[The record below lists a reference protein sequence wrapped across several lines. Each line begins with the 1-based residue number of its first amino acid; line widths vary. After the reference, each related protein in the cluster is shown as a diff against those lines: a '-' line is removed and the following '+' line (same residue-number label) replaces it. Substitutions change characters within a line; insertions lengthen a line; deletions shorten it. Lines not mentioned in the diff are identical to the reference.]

1 MNKHSILFLLSII
14 SICFVSLFFGEELIL
29 DDFKK
34 NNSADISWI
43 ITATCLVFLM
53 TPGLSFFYGG
63 MVSQKNII
71 STMLQSFMAL
81 GFISLIWVFIGF
93 SLAFGDS
100 IYGLV
105 GDPFQHMLFKNMT
118 LSHSKLS
125 LEIPLLL
132 FALFQMKFAI
142 IAPAITTGSFTERIN
157 FNAFLFFMSLFCLF
171 IYCPLAHWTWH
182 PDGFLN
188 KWGVL
193 DFAGG
198 AVVHISAGF
207 ASLAGAIY
215 LGKRKYRYLN
225 FSEQDRTSPIY
236 TETPQDPKYNT
247 SYVLLGTGMLWFGW
261 FGFNSGSAL
270 GANKDAIIAFITT
283 NTASAICMITWML
296 MEGIKGNKIKV
307 IDVCMGAVVGLVVIT
322 PAAGFVNITQSMFMG
337 AIGGIICN
345 LFLDF
350 FKRFE
355 IDDSLDVFAC
365 HGMGGIVGLILTSV
379 FAKDVGLFYG
389 ETTTFINHIYAL
401 IIISIFT
408 FFGSLLI
415 YKITALIIPIRVSD
429 EIEEKGL
436 DYSIHGETL
445 K

>member
-1 MNKHSILFLLSII
+1 MNKKSVLFLLTIVT
-14 SICFVSLFFGEELIL
+14 ICIVALFYGEELIL

-34 NNSADISWI
+34 ENSADIAWI

-81 GFISLIWVFIGF
+81 GLISLIWVFVGF
-93 SLAFGDS
+93 SLSFGDS
-100 IYGLV
+100 INGFI
-105 GDPFQHMLFKNMT
+105 GNPFQHVLFKNVS

-157 FNAFLFFMSLFCLF
+157 INAFLLFMSLFCLF

-215 LGKRKYRYLN
+215 LGKRKFDHLK
-225 FSEQDRTSPIY
+225 S
-236 TETPQDPKYNT
+236 YNT

-270 GANKDAIIAFITT
+270 GANQDAILAFATT
-283 NTASAICMITWML
+283 NTASAICMITWL
-296 MEGIKGNKIKV
+296 VMEGIKGHKIKV
-307 IDVCMGAVVGLVVIT
+307 IDACIGAVVGLVIIT
-322 PAAGFVNITQSMFMG
+322 PAAGFVNISQSMFMG
-337 AIGGIICN
+337 AIGGILCN

-350 FKRFE
+350 FKRFD

-365 HGMGGIVGLILTSV
+365 HGMGGIIGLLLTGV

-389 ETTTFINHIYAL
+389 ETTTFMNHIYAL
-401 IIISIFT
+401 IIISLFT

-415 YKITALIIPIRVSD
+415 YKITAYIIPIRVSN

-436 DYSIHGETL
+436 DYAIHGETF

>member
-1 MNKHSILFLLSII
+1 MNKLSVFFLVTII
-14 SICFVSLFFGEELIL
+14 TTCVVGVFLGKEIIL
-29 DDFKK
+29 DDFQKE
-34 NNSADISWI
+34 NAADIAWI

-63 MVSQKNII
+63 MVSQKNIL

-81 GFISLIWVFIGF
+81 GLISLIWVFVGF
-93 SLAFGDS
+93 SLSFGDS
-100 IYGLV
+100 FLGVIGN
-105 GDPFQHMLFKNMT
+105 PFQHFLFHNIT

-157 FNAFLFFMSLFCLF
+157 FNAFLLFMSLFCVF

-215 LGKRKYRYLN
+215 LGKRKFKHLK
-225 FSEQDRTSPIY
+225 S
-236 TETPQDPKYNT
+236 YNT

-270 GANKDAIIAFITT
+270 GANEDAILAFATT
-283 NTASAICMITWML
+283 NTASAICMITWL
-296 MEGIKGNKIKV
+296 VMEGIKGHKIKV
-307 IDVCMGAVVGLVVIT
+307 IDACIGAVVGLVIIT
-322 PAAGFVNITQSMFMG
+322 PAAGFVNISQSMFMG
-337 AIGGIICN
+337 AIGAVLCN

-350 FKRFE
+350 FKRFD

-365 HGMGGIVGLILTSV
+365 HGMGGIVGLLLTGV

-389 ETTTFINHIYAL
+389 EITTFTNHIYAL
-401 IIISIFT
+401 VIISVFT

-415 YKITALIIPIRVSD
+415 YKITALIIPIRVSN

-436 DYSIHGETL
+436 DHSIHGETL

>member
-1 MNKHSILFLLSII
+1 MNKLSVFFLLTII
-14 SICFVSLFFGEELIL
+14 TTCVVAVFFGEELIL
-29 DDFKK
+29 DDFQKE
-34 NNSADISWI
+34 NAADIAWI

-63 MVSQKNII
+63 MVNQKNIL

-81 GFISLIWVFIGF
+81 GLISLIWVFVGF
-93 SLAFGDS
+93 SLSFGDS
-100 IYGLV
+100 FLGLI
-105 GDPFQHMLFKNMT
+105 GNPFQHFLFNNIT
-118 LSHSKLS
+118 LSHSRLS
-125 LEIPLLL
+125 LKIPLLL

-157 FNAFLFFMSLFCLF
+157 FNAFLLFMSLFCVF

-215 LGKRKYRYLN
+215 LGKRKFKHLK
-225 FSEQDRTSPIY
+225 S
-236 TETPQDPKYNT
+236 YNT

-270 GANKDAIIAFITT
+270 GANEDAILAFATT
-283 NTASAICMITWML
+283 NTASAICMITWL
-296 MEGIKGNKIKV
+296 VMEGIKGHKIKV
-307 IDVCMGAVVGLVVIT
+307 IDACIGAVVGLVIIT
-322 PAAGFVNITQSMFMG
+322 PAAGFVNISQSMFMG
-337 AIGGIICN
+337 AIGAVLCN

-350 FKRFE
+350 FKRFD

-365 HGMGGIVGLILTSV
+365 HGMGGIVGLLLTGV

-389 ETTTFINHIYAL
+389 EITTFTNHIYAL
-401 IIISIFT
+401 VIISVFT

-415 YKITALIIPIRVSD
+415 YKITALIIPIRVSN

-436 DYSIHGETL
+436 DHSIHGETL

>member
-1 MNKHSILFLLSII
+1 MNRMSVFFLFTII
-14 SICFVSLFFGEELIL
+14 TTCVIALFFGEELIL
-29 DDFKK
+29 NDFRKE
-34 NNSADISWI
+34 NAADITWI

-63 MVSQKNII
+63 MVSQKNIL

-81 GFISLIWVFIGF
+81 GLISLIWVFIGF
-93 SLAFGDS
+93 SLSFGDS
-100 IYGLV
+100 IFGLI
-105 GDPFQHMLFKNMT
+105 GNPFQHFLFNNMT

-125 LEIPLLL
+125 LKIPLLL

-157 FNAFLFFMSLFCLF
+157 FNAFLLFMSLFCLF

-215 LGKRKYRYLN
+215 LGKRKYKNLK
-225 FSEQDRTSPIY
+225 S
-236 TETPQDPKYNT
+236 YNT

-270 GANKDAIIAFITT
+270 GANQDAILAFVTT
-283 NTASAICMITWML
+283 NTASAVCMITWL
-296 MEGIKGNKIKV
+296 VMEGIKGHKIKV
-307 IDVCMGAVVGLVVIT
+307 IDACIGAVVGLVIIT
-322 PAAGFVNITQSMFMG
+322 PAAGFVNISQSMFMG
-337 AIGGIICN
+337 TIGAVICN

-350 FKRFE
+350 FKRFD

-365 HGMGGIVGLILTSV
+365 HGMGGIVGLLLTGV
-379 FAKDVGLFYG
+379 FAKEVGLFYG
-389 ETTTFINHIYAL
+389 ETSTFINHIYAL
-401 IIISIFT
+401 VIISIFT

-415 YKITALIIPIRVSD
+415 YKITALIIPIRVSN
-429 EIEEKGL
+429 EMEEKGL
-436 DYSIHGETL
+436 DHSIHGETL
-445 K
+445 N

>member
-1 MNKHSILFLLSII
+1 MNKIPLFFLATII
-14 SICFVSLFFGEELIL
+14 ITCVVALFFGQELIL
-29 DDFKK
+29 DDFRKE
-34 NNSADISWI
+34 SAADVAWL

-63 MVSQKNII
+63 MVSQKNIL

-81 GFISLIWVFIGF
+81 GLVSLIWVFVGF
-93 SLAFGDS
+93 SLSFGDS
-100 IYGLV
+100 FFGLI
-105 GDPFQHMLFKNMT
+105 GNPFQHFLFNNIT

-132 FALFQMKFAI
+132 FAIFQMKFAI

-157 FNAFLFFMSLFCLF
+157 FNGFLLFMSLFCLL

-215 LGKRKYRYLN
+215 LGKRKFKHLK
-225 FSEQDRTSPIY
+225 S
-236 TETPQDPKYNT
+236 YNT

-270 GANKDAIIAFITT
+270 GANEDAILAFVTT
-283 NTASAICMITWML
+283 NTASAICMISWL
-296 MEGIKGNKIKV
+296 VIEGIKGHKIKV
-307 IDVCMGAVVGLVVIT
+307 IDACIGAVVGLVIIT
-322 PAAGFVNITQSMFMG
+322 PAAGFVNISQSMFMG
-337 AIGGIICN
+337 AIGAVICN

-350 FKRFE
+350 FKRFD

-365 HGMGGIVGLILTSV
+365 HGMGGIVGLLLTGI

-389 ETTTFINHIYAL
+389 EITTFKNHIYAL

-415 YKITALIIPIRVSD
+415 YKITALMIPIRVSN

-436 DYSIHGETL
+436 DHSIHGETL

>member
-1 MNKHSILFLLSII
+1 MNKLSVFFLLTII
-14 SICFVSLFFGEELIL
+14 TTCVVAVFFGEELIL
-29 DDFKK
+29 DDFQKE
-34 NNSADISWI
+34 NAADIAWI

-63 MVSQKNII
+63 MVNQKNIL

-81 GFISLIWVFIGF
+81 GLISLIWVFVGF
-93 SLAFGDS
+93 SLSFGDS
-100 IYGLV
+100 FLGLI
-105 GDPFQHMLFKNMT
+105 GNPFQHFLFNNIT
-118 LSHSKLS
+118 LSHSRLS

-157 FNAFLFFMSLFCLF
+157 FNAFLLFMSLFCVF

-215 LGKRKYRYLN
+215 LGKRKFKHLK
-225 FSEQDRTSPIY
+225 S
-236 TETPQDPKYNT
+236 YNT

-270 GANKDAIIAFITT
+270 GANEDAILAFATT
-283 NTASAICMITWML
+283 NTASAICMITWL
-296 MEGIKGNKIKV
+296 VMEGIKGHKIKV
-307 IDVCMGAVVGLVVIT
+307 IDACIGAVVGLVIIT
-322 PAAGFVNITQSMFMG
+322 PAAGFVNISQSMFMG
-337 AIGGIICN
+337 AIGAVLCN

-350 FKRFE
+350 FKRFD

-365 HGMGGIVGLILTSV
+365 HGMGGIVGLLLTGV

-389 ETTTFINHIYAL
+389 EITTFTNHIYAL
-401 IIISIFT
+401 VIISVFT
-408 FFGSLLI
+408 FFGSILI
-415 YKITALIIPIRVSD
+415 YKITALIIPIRVSN

-436 DYSIHGETL
+436 DHSIHGETL

>member
-1 MNKHSILFLLSII
+1 MNKLSVFFLLTII
-14 SICFVSLFFGEELIL
+14 TTCVVAVFFGEELIL
-29 DDFKK
+29 DDFQKE
-34 NNSADISWI
+34 NAADIAWI

-63 MVSQKNII
+63 MVNQKNIL

-81 GFISLIWVFIGF
+81 GLISLIWVFVGF
-93 SLAFGDS
+93 SLSFGDS
-100 IYGLV
+100 FLGLI
-105 GDPFQHMLFKNMT
+105 GNPFQHFLFNNIT

-157 FNAFLFFMSLFCLF
+157 FNAFLLFMSLFCLF

-215 LGKRKYRYLN
+215 LGKRKYKNLK
-225 FSEQDRTSPIY
+225 S
-236 TETPQDPKYNT
+236 YNT

-270 GANKDAIIAFITT
+270 GANQDAILAFVTT
-283 NTASAICMITWML
+283 NTASAVCMITWL
-296 MEGIKGNKIKV
+296 VMEGIKGHKIKV
-307 IDVCMGAVVGLVVIT
+307 IDACIGAVVGLVIIT
-322 PAAGFVNITQSMFMG
+322 PAAGFVNISQSMFMG
-337 AIGGIICN
+337 TIGAVICN

-350 FKRFE
+350 FKRFD

-365 HGMGGIVGLILTSV
+365 HGMGGIVGLLLTGV
-379 FAKDVGLFYG
+379 FAKEVGLFYG
-389 ETTTFINHIYAL
+389 ETSTFINHIYAL
-401 IIISIFT
+401 VIISIFT

-415 YKITALIIPIRVSD
+415 YKITALIIPIRVSN
-429 EIEEKGL
+429 EMEEKGL
-436 DYSIHGETL
+436 DHSIHGETL
-445 K
+445 N

>member
-1 MNKHSILFLLSII
+1 MK
-14 SICFVSLFFGEELIL
+14 
-29 DDFKK
+29 DDFQKE
-34 NNSADISWI
+34 NAADIAWI
-43 ITATCLVFLM
+43 ITSTCLVFLM

-63 MVSQKNII
+63 MVSQKNIL

-81 GFISLIWVFIGF
+81 GLISLIWVFVGF
-93 SLAFGDS
+93 SLSFGDS
-100 IYGLV
+100 FLGLI
-105 GDPFQHMLFKNMT
+105 GNPLQHFLFNDIT

-125 LEIPLLL
+125 LKIPLLL

-157 FNAFLFFMSLFCLF
+157 FNAFLLFMSLFCLV

-215 LGKRKYRYLN
+215 LGKRKFKHLK
-225 FSEQDRTSPIY
+225 S
-236 TETPQDPKYNT
+236 YNT

-270 GANKDAIIAFITT
+270 GANEDAILAFATT
-283 NTASAICMITWML
+283 NTASAICMITWL
-296 MEGIKGNKIKV
+296 VMEGVKGHKIKV
-307 IDVCMGAVVGLVVIT
+307 IDACIGAVVGLVIIT
-322 PAAGFVNITQSMFMG
+322 PAAGFVNISQSMFMG
-337 AIGGIICN
+337 AIGAVICN

-350 FKRFE
+350 FRRFD

-365 HGMGGIVGLILTSV
+365 HGMGGIVGLLLTGV

-401 IIISIFT
+401 IIISVFT

-415 YKITALIIPIRVSD
+415 YKITALIIPIRVSN

-436 DYSIHGETL
+436 DHSIHGETL
-445 K
+445 N

>member
-1 MNKHSILFLLSII
+1 MNKLSVFFLETII
-14 SICFVSLFFGEELIL
+14 TTCVVAVFFGEELII
-29 DDFKK
+29 DDFQKE
-34 NNSADISWI
+34 NAADIAWI

-63 MVSQKNII
+63 MVSQKNIL
-71 STMLQSFMAL
+71 STMLQSFMSL
-81 GFISLIWVFIGF
+81 GLISLIWVFVGF
-93 SLAFGDS
+93 SLSFGDS
-100 IYGLV
+100 FLGVIGN
-105 GDPFQHMLFKNMT
+105 PFQHFLFNNIT

-132 FALFQMKFAI
+132 FALFQMKIAI

-157 FNAFLFFMSLFCLF
+157 FNAFLLFMSLFCLF

-215 LGKRKYRYLN
+215 LGKRKFNHLK
-225 FSEQDRTSPIY
+225 S
-236 TETPQDPKYNT
+236 YNT

-261 FGFNSGSAL
+261 FGCNSGSAL
-270 GANKDAIIAFITT
+270 GANEDAILAFVTT
-283 NTASAICMITWML
+283 NTASAVCMITWL
-296 MEGIKGNKIKV
+296 VMEGIKGHKIKV
-307 IDVCMGAVVGLVVIT
+307 IDACIGAVVGLVIIT
-322 PAAGFVNITQSMFMG
+322 PAAGFVNISQSMFMG
-337 AIGGIICN
+337 ALGAVICN

-350 FKRFE
+350 FKRFD

-365 HGMGGIVGLILTSV
+365 HGMGGIVGLLLTGV

-389 ETTTFINHIYAL
+389 ETTTFTNHIYAL
-401 IIISIFT
+401 IIISVFT

-415 YKITALIIPIRVSD
+415 YKITALIIPIRVSN

-436 DYSIHGETL
+436 DHSIHGESL

>member
-1 MNKHSILFLLSII
+1 MNKLSVFFLVTII
-14 SICFVSLFFGEELIL
+14 STCVVSVVFGKELIL
-29 DDFKK
+29 DDFQKE
-34 NNSADISWI
+34 NAADIAWI
-43 ITATCLVFLM
+43 ITSTCLVFLM

-63 MVSQKNII
+63 MVSQKNIL

-81 GFISLIWVFIGF
+81 GLISLIWVFIGF
-93 SLAFGDS
+93 SLSFGDS
-100 IYGLV
+100 FLGLI
-105 GDPFQHMLFKNMT
+105 GNPLQHFLFNDIT
-118 LSHSKLS
+118 LSNSKLS
-125 LEIPLLL
+125 LKIPLLL

-157 FNAFLFFMSLFCLF
+157 FNAFLLFMSLFCLF

-215 LGKRKYRYLN
+215 LGKRKFKHLK
-225 FSEQDRTSPIY
+225 S
-236 TETPQDPKYNT
+236 YNT

-270 GANKDAIIAFITT
+270 GANEDAILAFATT
-283 NTASAICMITWML
+283 NTASAICMITWL
-296 MEGIKGNKIKV
+296 VMEGVKGHKIKV
-307 IDVCMGAVVGLVVIT
+307 IDACIGAVVGLVIIT
-322 PAAGFVNITQSMFMG
+322 PAAGFVNIGQSMFMG
-337 AIGGIICN
+337 AIGAVICN

-350 FKRFE
+350 FRRFD

-365 HGMGGIVGLILTSV
+365 HGMGGIVGLLFTGV

-389 ETTTFINHIYAL
+389 ETTTFINHIFAL
-401 IIISIFT
+401 IIISVFT

-415 YKITALIIPIRVSD
+415 YKITALIIPIRVSN

-436 DYSIHGETL
+436 DHSIHGETL
-445 K
+445 N

>member
-1 MNKHSILFLLSII
+1 MNKLSVFFLVTII
-14 SICFVSLFFGEELIL
+14 TTCIVGVFLGEEIIL
-29 DDFKK
+29 DDFQKE
-34 NNSADISWI
+34 NAADIAWI

-63 MVSQKNII
+63 MVSQKNIL

-81 GFISLIWVFIGF
+81 GLISLIWVFVGF
-93 SLAFGDS
+93 SLSFGDS
-100 IYGLV
+100 FFGLI
-105 GDPFQHMLFKNMT
+105 GNPLQHFLFNNIT

-157 FNAFLFFMSLFCLF
+157 FNAFLLFMSLFCLF

-215 LGKRKYRYLN
+215 LGKRKFKHLK
-225 FSEQDRTSPIY
+225 S
-236 TETPQDPKYNT
+236 YNI

-270 GANKDAIIAFITT
+270 GANEDAILAFATT
-283 NTASAICMITWML
+283 NTASAICMITWLL
-296 MEGIKGNKIKV
+296 MEGIKGHKIKV
-307 IDVCMGAVVGLVVIT
+307 IDACIGAVVGLVIIT
-322 PAAGFVNITQSMFMG
+322 PAAGFVNISQSMFMG
-337 AIGGIICN
+337 AIGAIICN
-345 LFLDF
+345 LFLDL
-350 FKRFE
+350 FKRFD

-365 HGMGGIVGLILTSV
+365 HGMGGIVGLLLTGV

-389 ETTTFINHIYAL
+389 ETTTFTNHIYAL
-401 IIISIFT
+401 VIISIFT

-415 YKITALIIPIRVSD
+415 YKITALIIPIRVSN

-436 DYSIHGETL
+436 DHSIHGESL

>member
-1 MNKHSILFLLSII
+1 MKKLSLFFLVTII
-14 SICFVSLFFGEELIL
+14 SACLVAVFFGEELIL
-29 DDFKK
+29 EDFQKE
-34 NNSADISWI
+34 NAADVAWI

-63 MVSQKNII
+63 MVSEKNIL

-81 GFISLIWVFIGF
+81 GLISLIWIFVGF
-93 SLAFGDS
+93 SLSFGDS
-100 IYGLV
+100 FHGLI
-105 GDPFQHMLFKNMT
+105 GNPFQHFLFKNIT

-157 FNAFLFFMSLFCLF
+157 FNAFLLFMSLFCLF

-215 LGKRKYRYLN
+215 LGKRKFNHLK
-225 FSEQDRTSPIY
+225 S
-236 TETPQDPKYNT
+236 YNT

-270 GANKDAIIAFITT
+270 GANEDAILAFVTT
-283 NTASAICMITWML
+283 NTASAICMITWL
-296 MEGIKGNKIKV
+296 VMEGIKGHKIKV
-307 IDVCMGAVVGLVVIT
+307 IDACIGAVVGLVIIT
-322 PAAGFVNITQSMFMG
+322 PAAGFVNISQSMFMG
-337 AIGGIICN
+337 AFGAVSCN

-350 FKRFE
+350 FKRFD

-365 HGMGGIVGLILTSV
+365 HGMGGIVGLLLTGI

-415 YKITALIIPIRVSD
+415 YKITAIIIPIRVSN

-436 DYSIHGETL
+436 DHSIHGETI

>member
-1 MNKHSILFLLSII
+1 MNKLSVFFLITII
-14 SICFVSLFFGEELIL
+14 TICVVGLFFGEELIL
-29 DDFKK
+29 DDFQKG
-34 NNSADISWI
+34 NAADIAWI

-63 MVSQKNII
+63 MVSQKNIL

-81 GFISLIWVFIGF
+81 GLISLIWVFVGF
-93 SLAFGDS
+93 SLSFGDS
-100 IYGLV
+100 FLGLI
-105 GDPFQHMLFKNMT
+105 GNPFQHFLFNNIT

-157 FNAFLFFMSLFCLF
+157 FNAFLLFMSLFCLF

-215 LGKRKYRYLN
+215 LGKRKFNHLK
-225 FSEQDRTSPIY
+225 S
-236 TETPQDPKYNT
+236 YNT

-270 GANKDAIIAFITT
+270 GANEDAILAFVTT
-283 NTASAICMITWML
+283 NTASAVCMITWL
-296 MEGIKGNKIKV
+296 VMEGIKGHKIKV
-307 IDVCMGAVVGLVVIT
+307 IDACIGAVVGLVIIT
-322 PAAGFVNITQSMFMG
+322 PAAGFVNISQSMFMG
-337 AIGGIICN
+337 ALGAVICN

-350 FKRFE
+350 FKRFD

-365 HGMGGIVGLILTSV
+365 HGMGGIVGLLLTGV

-389 ETTTFINHIYAL
+389 ETTTFTNHIYAL
-401 IIISIFT
+401 VIISIFT

-415 YKITALIIPIRVSD
+415 YKITALIIPIRVSN

-436 DYSIHGETL
+436 DHSIHGESL

>member
-1 MNKHSILFLLSII
+1 MNKLPLFFLATII
-14 SICFVSLFFGEELIL
+14 IICVVALFFGQELIL
-29 DDFKK
+29 EDFQKE
-34 NNSADISWI
+34 NAADIAWL

-63 MVSQKNII
+63 MVSQKNIL

-81 GFISLIWVFIGF
+81 GLIGLIWVFVGF
-93 SLAFGDS
+93 SLSFGDS
-100 IYGLV
+100 FFGLI
-105 GDPFQHMLFKNMT
+105 GNPFQHFLFNNIT

-157 FNAFLFFMSLFCLF
+157 FNGFLLFMSLFCLL

-215 LGKRKYRYLN
+215 LGKRN
-225 FSEQDRTSPIY
+225 FKHLKS
-236 TETPQDPKYNT
+236 YNT

-270 GANKDAIIAFITT
+270 GANEDAVLAFVTT
-283 NTASAICMITWML
+283 NTASAICMITWL
-296 MEGIKGNKIKV
+296 VIEGIKGHKIKV
-307 IDVCMGAVVGLVVIT
+307 IDACIGAVVGLVIIT
-322 PAAGFVNITQSMFMG
+322 PAAGFVNISQSMFMG
-337 AIGGIICN
+337 AIGAVICN

-350 FKRFE
+350 FKRFD

-365 HGMGGIVGLILTSV
+365 HGMGGIVGLLFTGV

-415 YKITALIIPIRVSD
+415 YKITALIIPIRVSN

-436 DYSIHGETL
+436 DHSIHGESL

>member
-1 MNKHSILFLLSII
+1 MNKKSVLFLLTIVT
-14 SICFVSLFFGEELIL
+14 ICIVALFYGEELIL

-34 NNSADISWI
+34 ENSADIAWI

-81 GFISLIWVFIGF
+81 GLISLIWVFVGF
-93 SLAFGDS
+93 SLSFGDS
-100 IYGLV
+100 IHGLI
-105 GDPFQHMLFKNMT
+105 GNPFQHVLFKNVS

-157 FNAFLFFMSLFCLF
+157 INAFLLFMSLFCLF

-215 LGKRKYRYLN
+215 LGKRKFDHLK
-225 FSEQDRTSPIY
+225 S
-236 TETPQDPKYNT
+236 YNT

-270 GANKDAIIAFITT
+270 GANEDAIMAFVTT
-283 NTASAICMITWML
+283 NTASAICMITWL
-296 MEGIKGNKIKV
+296 VMEGVKGHKIKV
-307 IDVCMGAVVGLVVIT
+307 IDACIGAVVGLVIIT
-322 PAAGFVNITQSMFMG
+322 PAAGFVNISQSMFMG
-337 AIGGIICN
+337 AIGAVICN

-350 FKRFE
+350 FKRFD

-365 HGMGGIVGLILTSV
+365 HGMGGIVGLLLTGV

-389 ETTTFINHIYAL
+389 ETTTFTNHIYAL

-415 YKITALIIPIRVSD
+415 YKITAIIIPIRVSN

-436 DYSIHGETL
+436 DHSIHGETL

>member
-1 MNKHSILFLLSII
+1 MNKLSALFLVTII
-14 SICFVSLFFGEELIL
+14 TICVVAVAFGEELIL
-29 DDFKK
+29 DDFQKE
-34 NNSADISWI
+34 NAADIAWI

-63 MVSQKNII
+63 MVSQKNIL
-71 STMLQSFMAL
+71 STMLQGFMAL
-81 GFISLIWVFIGF
+81 GLISLIWVFVGF
-93 SLAFGDS
+93 SLSFGDS
-100 IYGLV
+100 IYGLI
-105 GDPFQHMLFKNMT
+105 GNPFQHFLFKNVT

-157 FNAFLFFMSLFCLF
+157 FNAFLLFMSLFCLF

-215 LGKRKYRYLN
+215 LGKRKFKHLK
-225 FSEQDRTSPIY
+225 S
-236 TETPQDPKYNT
+236 YNT

-270 GANKDAIIAFITT
+270 GANEDAILAFVTT
-283 NTASAICMITWML
+283 NTASAICMITWL
-296 MEGIKGNKIKV
+296 VMEGVKGHKIKV
-307 IDVCMGAVVGLVVIT
+307 IDACIGAVVGLVIIT
-322 PAAGFVNITQSMFMG
+322 PAAGFVNISQSMFMG
-337 AIGGIICN
+337 AIGAVICN

-350 FKRFE
+350 FKRFD

-365 HGMGGIVGLILTSV
+365 HGMGGIVGLLLTGV

-389 ETTTFINHIYAL
+389 ETTTFTNHIYAL

-415 YKITALIIPIRVSD
+415 YKITAIIIPIRVSN

-436 DYSIHGETL
+436 DHSIHGETL

>member
-1 MNKHSILFLLSII
+1 MNKLSVFFLVTII
-14 SICFVSLFFGEELIL
+14 TICVVAVFFGEELIL
-29 DDFKK
+29 DDFQKE
-34 NNSADISWI
+34 NTANIAWI

-63 MVSQKNII
+63 MVSQKNIL

-81 GFISLIWVFIGF
+81 GLISQIWVFVGF
-93 SLAFGDS
+93 SLSFGDS
-100 IYGLV
+100 FLGLI
-105 GDPFQHMLFKNMT
+105 GNPFQHFLFNNIT

-157 FNAFLFFMSLFCLF
+157 FNAFLLFMSLFCLF

-215 LGKRKYRYLN
+215 LGKRKFKHLK
-225 FSEQDRTSPIY
+225 S
-236 TETPQDPKYNT
+236 YNT

-270 GANKDAIIAFITT
+270 GANEDAILAFATT
-283 NTASAICMITWML
+283 NTASAICMITWL
-296 MEGIKGNKIKV
+296 VMEGIKRHKIKV
-307 IDVCMGAVVGLVVIT
+307 IDACIGAVVGLVIIT
-322 PAAGFVNITQSMFMG
+322 PAAGFVNISQSMFMG
-337 AIGGIICN
+337 AIGAVLCN

-350 FKRFE
+350 FKRFD

-365 HGMGGIVGLILTSV
+365 HGMGGIVGLLLTGV

-389 ETTTFINHIYAL
+389 ETTTFTNHIYAL
-401 IIISIFT
+401 IIISVFT

-415 YKITALIIPIRVSD
+415 YKITALIIPIRVSN

-436 DYSIHGETL
+436 DHSIHGETL

>member
-1 MNKHSILFLLSII
+1 MKKVSVFFLVTII
-14 SICFVSLFFGEELIL
+14 TTCVIAVFFGEELIL
-29 DDFKK
+29 DDFQKE
-34 NNSADISWI
+34 NAADIAWI

-63 MVSQKNII
+63 MVSQKNIL

-81 GFISLIWVFIGF
+81 GLISLIWVFVGF
-93 SLAFGDS
+93 SLSFGDS
-100 IYGLV
+100 FLGLI
-105 GDPFQHMLFKNMT
+105 GNPFQHFLFNNIT

-157 FNAFLFFMSLFCLF
+157 FNAFLLFMSLFCLF

-215 LGKRKYRYLN
+215 LGKRKYKHLK
-225 FSEQDRTSPIY
+225 S
-236 TETPQDPKYNT
+236 YNT

-270 GANKDAIIAFITT
+270 GANEDAILAFATT
-283 NTASAICMITWML
+283 NTASAICMITWL
-296 MEGIKGNKIKV
+296 VMEGIKGHKIKV
-307 IDVCMGAVVGLVVIT
+307 IDACIGAVVGLVIIT
-322 PAAGFVNITQSMFMG
+322 PAAGFVNISQSMFMG
-337 AIGGIICN
+337 AIGAVLCN

-350 FKRFE
+350 FKRFD

-365 HGMGGIVGLILTSV
+365 HGMGGIVGLLFTGV

-389 ETTTFINHIYAL
+389 ETTTFTNHIYAL
-401 IIISIFT
+401 IIISTFT

-415 YKITALIIPIRVSD
+415 YKTTAIIIPIRVSN

-436 DYSIHGETL
+436 DHSIHGETL

>member
-1 MNKHSILFLLSII
+1 MNKKSILFLATII
-14 SICFVSLFFGEELIL
+14 TFCIVALFSCEELIL
-29 DDFKK
+29 DDFKSG
-34 NNSADISWI
+34 NSADIAWVT
-43 ITATCLVFLM
+43 TATCLVFIM

-71 STMLQSFMAL
+71 STMLLSFMAL
-81 GFISLIWVFIGF
+81 GLISLIWVTVGF
-93 SLAFGDS
+93 SLSFGDS
-100 IYGLV
+100 IYGLI
-105 GDPFQHMLFKNMT
+105 GNPFQHILLKDVT
-118 LSHSKLS
+118 LNHSKLS

-142 IAPAITTGSFTERIN
+142 IAPAITSCSFIERIN
-157 FNAFLFFMSLFCLF
+157 FNAFLLFMSLFCLL

-215 LGKRKYRYLN
+215 LGKRKFNHLK
-225 FSEQDRTSPIY
+225 S
-236 TETPQDPKYNT
+236 YNT

-270 GANKDAIIAFITT
+270 GANQDAILAFMTT
-283 NTASAICMITWML
+283 NTASAMCMITWL
-296 MEGIKGNKIKV
+296 IMEGIKGHKIKV
-307 IDVCMGAVVGLVVIT
+307 IDACIGAVVGLVIIT
-322 PAAGFVNITQSMFMG
+322 PAAGFVNLSQSMFMG
-337 AIGGIICN
+337 AFGGIICN
-345 LFLDF
+345 FFLSF
-350 FKRFE
+350 FKRFD

-365 HGMGGIVGLILTSV
+365 HGMGGIIGLLFTGV

-389 ETTTFINHIYAL
+389 ETSTFYNHIYAL
-401 IIISIFT
+401 IIISVFT

-415 YKITALIIPIRVSD
+415 YNITALIIPIRVSH

-436 DYSIHGETL
+436 DFSIHGESL
-445 K
+445 I

>member
-1 MNKHSILFLLSII
+1 MNKLSVFFLTTII
-14 SICFVSLFFGEELIL
+14 TTCVVALFFGEELIL
-29 DDFKK
+29 DDFQKK
-34 NNSADISWI
+34 NAADIAWI

-63 MVSQKNII
+63 MVSQKNIL

-81 GFISLIWVFIGF
+81 GLISLIWVFVGF
-93 SLAFGDS
+93 SLSFGDS
-100 IYGLV
+100 FLGLI
-105 GDPFQHMLFKNMT
+105 GNPFQHFLFNNIT

-157 FNAFLFFMSLFCLF
+157 FNAFLLFMSLFCLL

-215 LGKRKYRYLN
+215 LGKRKFKHLK
-225 FSEQDRTSPIY
+225 S
-236 TETPQDPKYNT
+236 YNT

-270 GANKDAIIAFITT
+270 GANEDAILAFVTT
-283 NTASAICMITWML
+283 NTASAICMITWL
-296 MEGIKGNKIKV
+296 VMEGVKGHKIKV
-307 IDVCMGAVVGLVVIT
+307 IDACIGAVVGLVIIT
-322 PAAGFVNITQSMFMG
+322 PAAGFVNISQSMFMG
-337 AIGGIICN
+337 AIGAVICN

-350 FKRFE
+350 FKRFD

-365 HGMGGIVGLILTSV
+365 HGMGGIVGLLLTGV

-401 IIISIFT
+401 IIISVFT

-415 YKITALIIPIRVSD
+415 YKITALIIPIRVSN

-436 DYSIHGETL
+436 DHSIHGETL

>member
-1 MNKHSILFLLSII
+1 MNKLSVFFLLTII
-14 SICFVSLFFGEELIL
+14 TTCVVAVFFGEELIL
-29 DDFKK
+29 DDFQKE
-34 NNSADISWI
+34 NAADIAWI

-63 MVSQKNII
+63 MVNQKNIL

-81 GFISLIWVFIGF
+81 GLISLIWVFVGF
-93 SLAFGDS
+93 SLSFGDS
-100 IYGLV
+100 FLGLI
-105 GDPFQHMLFKNMT
+105 GNPFQHFLFNNIT
-118 LSHSKLS
+118 LSHSRLS

-157 FNAFLFFMSLFCLF
+157 FNAFLLFMSLFCVF

-215 LGKRKYRYLN
+215 LGKRKFKHLK
-225 FSEQDRTSPIY
+225 S
-236 TETPQDPKYNT
+236 YNT

-270 GANKDAIIAFITT
+270 GANEDAILAFATT
-283 NTASAICMITWML
+283 NTASAICMITWL
-296 MEGIKGNKIKV
+296 VMEGIKGHKIKV
-307 IDVCMGAVVGLVVIT
+307 IDACIGAVVGLVIIT
-322 PAAGFVNITQSMFMG
+322 PAAGFVNISQSMFMG
-337 AIGGIICN
+337 AIGAVLCN

-350 FKRFE
+350 FKRFD

-365 HGMGGIVGLILTSV
+365 HGMGGIVGLLLTGV

-389 ETTTFINHIYAL
+389 EITTFTNHIYAL
-401 IIISIFT
+401 VIISVFT

-415 YKITALIIPIRVSD
+415 YKITALIIPIRVSN
-429 EIEEKGL
+429 EVEEKGL
-436 DYSIHGETL
+436 DHSIHGETL

>member
-1 MNKHSILFLLSII
+1 MNKLP
-14 SICFVSLFFGEELIL
+14 LFFLATIIMSCVVALFFDQELIL
-29 DDFKK
+29 DDFQKE
-34 NNSADISWI
+34 NAADIAWL

-63 MVSQKNII
+63 MVSQKNIL

-81 GFISLIWVFIGF
+81 GLISLIWVFVGF
-93 SLAFGDS
+93 SLSFGDS
-100 IYGLV
+100 FFGLI
-105 GDPFQHMLFKNMT
+105 GNPFQHFLFNNIT
-118 LSHSKLS
+118 ISHSKLS

-157 FNAFLFFMSLFCLF
+157 FHGFLLFMSLFCIL

-215 LGKRKYRYLN
+215 LGKRKFKHLKS
-225 FSEQDRTSPIY
+225 F
-236 TETPQDPKYNT
+236 NT

-270 GANKDAIIAFITT
+270 GANEDAILAFVTT
-283 NTASAICMITWML
+283 NTASAICMITWL
-296 MEGIKGNKIKV
+296 VIEGIKGHKIKV
-307 IDVCMGAVVGLVVIT
+307 IDACIGAVVGLVIIT
-322 PAAGFVNITQSMFMG
+322 PAAGFVNISQSMFMG
-337 AIGGIICN
+337 AIGAVICN

-350 FKRFE
+350 FKRFD

-365 HGMGGIVGLILTSV
+365 HGMGGIVGLLLTGV

-389 ETTTFINHIYAL
+389 ETTTFTNHIYAL
-401 IIISIFT
+401 IIISFFT

-415 YKITALIIPIRVSD
+415 YKITALVIPIRVSN

-436 DYSIHGETL
+436 DHSIHGEIL

>member
-1 MNKHSILFLLSII
+1 MKKLPLFFLATIII
-14 SICFVSLFFGEELIL
+14 SCVVALFFGQELIL
-29 DDFKK
+29 DDFQKE
-34 NNSADISWI
+34 NTADIAWL

-63 MVSQKNII
+63 MVNQKNIL

-81 GFISLIWVFIGF
+81 GLISLIWVFVGF
-93 SLAFGDS
+93 SLSFGDS
-100 IYGLV
+100 FFGLI
-105 GDPFQHMLFKNMT
+105 GNPFQHFLFNNIT

-125 LEIPLLL
+125 IEIPLLL

-157 FNAFLFFMSLFCLF
+157 FNGFLLFMSLFCIL

-188 KWGVL
+188 EWGVL

-215 LGKRKYRYLN
+215 LGKRKFKHLK
-225 FSEQDRTSPIY
+225 S
-236 TETPQDPKYNT
+236 YNT

-270 GANKDAIIAFITT
+270 GANEDAILAFVTT
-283 NTASAICMITWML
+283 NTASAICMITWL
-296 MEGIKGNKIKV
+296 VIEGIKGHKIKV
-307 IDVCMGAVVGLVVIT
+307 IDACIGAVVGLVVIT
-322 PAAGFVNITQSMFMG
+322 PAAGFVNISQSMFMG
-337 AIGGIICN
+337 AIGAIICN

-350 FKRFE
+350 FKRFD

-365 HGMGGIVGLILTSV
+365 HGMGGIVGLLLTGV

-389 ETTTFINHIYAL
+389 ETTTFTNHIYAL
-401 IIISIFT
+401 IIISFFT

-415 YKITALIIPIRVSD
+415 YKITALVIPIRVSN

-436 DYSIHGETL
+436 DHSIHGEIL

>member
-1 MNKHSILFLLSII
+1 MNKLSVFFLVTII
-14 SICFVSLFFGEELIL
+14 TTCVVALFFGEELIL
-29 DDFKK
+29 DDFQKE
-34 NNSADISWI
+34 NAADIAWI

-63 MVSQKNII
+63 MVSQKNIL

-81 GFISLIWVFIGF
+81 GLISLIWVFVGF
-93 SLAFGDS
+93 SLSFGDS
-100 IYGLV
+100 FLGLI
-105 GDPFQHMLFKNMT
+105 GNPFQHFLFNNIT

-157 FNAFLFFMSLFCLF
+157 FNAFLLFMSLFCLF

-215 LGKRKYRYLN
+215 LGKRKFKHLK
-225 FSEQDRTSPIY
+225 S
-236 TETPQDPKYNT
+236 YNT

-270 GANKDAIIAFITT
+270 GANEDAILAFATT
-283 NTASAICMITWML
+283 NTASAICMITWL
-296 MEGIKGNKIKV
+296 VMEGIKGHKIKV
-307 IDVCMGAVVGLVVIT
+307 IDACIGAVVGLVIIT
-322 PAAGFVNITQSMFMG
+322 PAAGFVNISQSMFMG
-337 AIGGIICN
+337 AIGAVLCN

-350 FKRFE
+350 FKRFD

-365 HGMGGIVGLILTSV
+365 HGMGGIVGLLLTGV

-389 ETTTFINHIYAL
+389 ETTTFTNHIYAL
-401 IIISIFT
+401 IIISVFT

-415 YKITALIIPIRVSD
+415 YKITALIIPIRVSN

-436 DYSIHGETL
+436 DHSIHGETL

>member
-1 MNKHSILFLLSII
+1 
-14 SICFVSLFFGEELIL
+14 
-29 DDFKK
+29 
-34 NNSADISWI
+34 
-43 ITATCLVFLM
+43 M

-63 MVSQKNII
+63 MVSEKNIL

-81 GFISLIWVFIGF
+81 GLISLIWVFVGF
-93 SLAFGDS
+93 SLSFGDS
-100 IYGLV
+100 FFGLI
-105 GDPFQHMLFKNMT
+105 GNPFQHFLFNNIT

-125 LEIPLLL
+125 IEIPLLL

-157 FNAFLFFMSLFCLF
+157 FNGFLLFMSLFCIL

-188 KWGVL
+188 EWGVL

-215 LGKRKYRYLN
+215 LGKRKFKHLK
-225 FSEQDRTSPIY
+225 S
-236 TETPQDPKYNT
+236 YNT

-270 GANKDAIIAFITT
+270 GANEDAILAFVTT
-283 NTASAICMITWML
+283 NTASAICMITWL
-296 MEGIKGNKIKV
+296 VIEGIKGHKIKV
-307 IDVCMGAVVGLVVIT
+307 IDACIGAVVGLVVIT
-322 PAAGFVNITQSMFMG
+322 PAAGFVNISQSMFMG
-337 AIGGIICN
+337 AIGAIICN

-350 FKRFE
+350 FKRFD

-365 HGMGGIVGLILTSV
+365 HGMGGIVGLLLTGV

-389 ETTTFINHIYAL
+389 ETTTFTNHIYAL
-401 IIISIFT
+401 IIISFFT

-415 YKITALIIPIRVSD
+415 YKITALVIPIRVSN

-436 DYSIHGETL
+436 DHSIHGEIL

>member
-1 MNKHSILFLLSII
+1 MNKLSVFFLVTII
-14 SICFVSLFFGEELIL
+14 TICVVAVFFGEELIL
-29 DDFKK
+29 DDFQKE
-34 NNSADISWI
+34 NAADIACI

-63 MVSQKNII
+63 MVSQKNIL

-81 GFISLIWVFIGF
+81 GLISLIWVFVGF
-93 SLAFGDS
+93 SLSFGDS
-100 IYGLV
+100 FLGLI
-105 GDPFQHMLFKNMT
+105 GNPFQHFLFNNIT

-157 FNAFLFFMSLFCLF
+157 FNAFLLFMSLFCLF

-215 LGKRKYRYLN
+215 LGKRKFKHLK
-225 FSEQDRTSPIY
+225 S
-236 TETPQDPKYNT
+236 YNT

-270 GANKDAIIAFITT
+270 GANEDAILAFATT
-283 NTASAICMITWML
+283 NTASAICMITWL
-296 MEGIKGNKIKV
+296 VMEGIKGHKIKV
-307 IDVCMGAVVGLVVIT
+307 IDACIGAVVGLVIIT
-322 PAAGFVNITQSMFMG
+322 PAAGFVNISQSMFMG
-337 AIGGIICN
+337 AIGAVLCN

-350 FKRFE
+350 FKRFD

-365 HGMGGIVGLILTSV
+365 HGMGGIVGLLLTGV

-389 ETTTFINHIYAL
+389 ETTTFTNHIYAL
-401 IIISIFT
+401 IIISVFT

-415 YKITALIIPIRVSD
+415 YKITALIIPIRVSN

-436 DYSIHGETL
+436 DHSIHGETI

>member
-1 MNKHSILFLLSII
+1 MNKLSVFFLVTII
-14 SICFVSLFFGEELIL
+14 TICVVAVFFGEELIL
-29 DDFKK
+29 NDFQKE
-34 NNSADISWI
+34 NAADIAWI

-63 MVSQKNII
+63 MVSQKHIL

-81 GFISLIWVFIGF
+81 GLISLIWVFVGF
-93 SLAFGDS
+93 SLSFGDS
-100 IYGLV
+100 FLGLI
-105 GDPFQHMLFKNMT
+105 GNPFQHFLFNNIT

-157 FNAFLFFMSLFCLF
+157 FNAFLLFMSLFCLF

-215 LGKRKYRYLN
+215 LGKRKFKHLK
-225 FSEQDRTSPIY
+225 S
-236 TETPQDPKYNT
+236 YNT

-270 GANKDAIIAFITT
+270 GANEDAILAFATT
-283 NTASAICMITWML
+283 NTASAICMITWL
-296 MEGIKGNKIKV
+296 VMEGIKGHKIKV
-307 IDVCMGAVVGLVVIT
+307 IDACIGAVVGLVIIT
-322 PAAGFVNITQSMFMG
+322 PAAGFVNISQSMFMG
-337 AIGGIICN
+337 AIGAVLCN

-350 FKRFE
+350 FKRFD

-365 HGMGGIVGLILTSV
+365 HGMGGIVGLLLTGI

-389 ETTTFINHIYAL
+389 ETTTFTNHIYAL
-401 IIISIFT
+401 IIISVFT

-415 YKITALIIPIRVSD
+415 YKITALIIPIRVSN

-436 DYSIHGETL
+436 DHSIHGETL

>member
-1 MNKHSILFLLSII
+1 M
-14 SICFVSLFFGEELIL
+14 VGLFFGEELIL
-29 DDFKK
+29 DDFQKE
-34 NNSADISWI
+34 NAADIAWI

-63 MVSQKNII
+63 MVSQKNIL

-81 GFISLIWVFIGF
+81 GLISLIWVFVGF
-93 SLAFGDS
+93 SLSFGDS
-100 IYGLV
+100 FFGLI
-105 GDPFQHMLFKNMT
+105 GNPFQHFLFNNIT

-157 FNAFLFFMSLFCLF
+157 FNGFLLFMSLFCLL

-215 LGKRKYRYLN
+215 LGKRKFKHLK
-225 FSEQDRTSPIY
+225 S
-236 TETPQDPKYNT
+236 YNT

-270 GANKDAIIAFITT
+270 GANEDAILAFVTT
-283 NTASAICMITWML
+283 NTASAICMITWL
-296 MEGIKGNKIKV
+296 VMEGVKGHKIKV
-307 IDVCMGAVVGLVVIT
+307 IDACIGAVVGLVIIT
-322 PAAGFVNITQSMFMG
+322 PAAGFVNISQSMFMG
-337 AIGGIICN
+337 AIGAVICN

-350 FKRFE
+350 FKRFD

-365 HGMGGIVGLILTSV
+365 HGMGGIVGLLLTGI

-401 IIISIFT
+401 IIISVFT

-415 YKITALIIPIRVSD
+415 YKITALIIPIRVSN

-436 DYSIHGETL
+436 DHSIHGETL

>member
-1 MNKHSILFLLSII
+1 MNKL
-14 SICFVSLFFGEELIL
+14 SLFFLVTIITICVVAVAFGEELIL
-29 DDFKK
+29 DDFQKE
-34 NNSADISWI
+34 NAADIAWI

-63 MVSQKNII
+63 MVSQKNIL

-81 GFISLIWVFIGF
+81 GLISLIWVFVGF
-93 SLAFGDS
+93 SLSFGDS
-100 IYGLV
+100 IYGLI
-105 GDPFQHMLFKNMT
+105 GNPFQHFLFKNVT
-118 LSHSKLS
+118 ISHSKLS

-157 FNAFLFFMSLFCLF
+157 FNAFLLFMSLFCLF

-215 LGKRKYRYLN
+215 LGKRKFKDLK
-225 FSEQDRTSPIY
+225 S
-236 TETPQDPKYNT
+236 YNT

-270 GANKDAIIAFITT
+270 GANEDAIMAFVTT
-283 NTASAICMITWML
+283 NTASAICMITWL
-296 MEGIKGNKIKV
+296 VMEGVKGHKIKV
-307 IDVCMGAVVGLVVIT
+307 IDACIGAVVGLVIIT
-322 PAAGFVNITQSMFMG
+322 PAAGFVNISQSMFMG
-337 AIGGIICN
+337 AIGAVICN

-350 FKRFE
+350 FKRFD

-365 HGMGGIVGLILTSV
+365 HGMGGIVGLLLTGV

-389 ETTTFINHIYAL
+389 ETTTFTNHIYAL

-415 YKITALIIPIRVSD
+415 YKITAIIIPIRVSN

-436 DYSIHGETL
+436 DHSIHGETL

>member
-1 MNKHSILFLLSII
+1 MLY
-14 SICFVSLFFGEELIL
+14 FFGQELIL
-29 DDFKK
+29 DDFRKE
-34 NNSADISWI
+34 SAADVAWL

-63 MVSQKNII
+63 MVSKKNIL

-81 GFISLIWVFIGF
+81 GLISLIWVFVGF
-93 SLAFGDS
+93 SLSFGDS
-100 IYGLV
+100 FFGLI
-105 GDPFQHMLFKNMT
+105 GNPFQHFLFNNIT

-157 FNAFLFFMSLFCLF
+157 FNGFLLFMSLFCLL

-215 LGKRKYRYLN
+215 LGKRKFKHLK
-225 FSEQDRTSPIY
+225 S
-236 TETPQDPKYNT
+236 YNT

-270 GANKDAIIAFITT
+270 GANEDAILAFVTT
-283 NTASAICMITWML
+283 NTASAICMISWL
-296 MEGIKGNKIKV
+296 VIEGIKGHKIKV
-307 IDVCMGAVVGLVVIT
+307 IDACIGAVVGLVIIT
-322 PAAGFVNITQSMFMG
+322 PAAGFVNISQSMFMG
-337 AIGGIICN
+337 AIGAVICN

-350 FKRFE
+350 FKRFD

-365 HGMGGIVGLILTSV
+365 HGMGGIVGLLLTGI

-389 ETTTFINHIYAL
+389 EITTFKNHIYAL

-415 YKITALIIPIRVSD
+415 YKITALMIPIRVSN

-436 DYSIHGETL
+436 DHSIHGETL
-445 K
+445 N

>member
-1 MNKHSILFLLSII
+1 MNKLSVFFLVTII
-14 SICFVSLFFGEELIL
+14 TICVVAVAFGEELIL
-29 DDFKK
+29 DDFQKE
-34 NNSADISWI
+34 NAADIAWI

-63 MVSQKNII
+63 MVSQKNIL

-81 GFISLIWVFIGF
+81 GLISLIWVFVGF
-93 SLAFGDS
+93 SLSFGDS
-100 IYGLV
+100 IYGLI
-105 GDPFQHMLFKNMT
+105 GNPFQHFLFKNVT

-157 FNAFLFFMSLFCLF
+157 FNAFLLFMSLFCLF

-215 LGKRKYRYLN
+215 LGKRKFKHLK
-225 FSEQDRTSPIY
+225 S
-236 TETPQDPKYNT
+236 YNT

-270 GANKDAIIAFITT
+270 GANEDAILAFVTT
-283 NTASAICMITWML
+283 NTASAICMITWL
-296 MEGIKGNKIKV
+296 VMEGVKGHKIKV
-307 IDVCMGAVVGLVVIT
+307 IDACIGAVVGLVIIT
-322 PAAGFVNITQSMFMG
+322 PAAGFVNISQSMFMG
-337 AIGGIICN
+337 AIGAVICN

-350 FKRFE
+350 FKRFD

-365 HGMGGIVGLILTSV
+365 HGMGGIVGLLLTGV

-389 ETTTFINHIYAL
+389 ETTTFTNHIYAL

-415 YKITALIIPIRVSD
+415 YKITAIIIPIRVSN

-436 DYSIHGETL
+436 DHSIHGETL

>member
-1 MNKHSILFLLSII
+1 MNKLSVFFLVTII
-14 SICFVSLFFGEELIL
+14 TTCVVGVFLGKEIIL
-29 DDFKK
+29 DDFQKE
-34 NNSADISWI
+34 NAADIAWI

-63 MVSQKNII
+63 MVSQKNIL

-81 GFISLIWVFIGF
+81 GLISLIWVFVGF
-93 SLAFGDS
+93 SLSFGDS
-100 IYGLV
+100 FLGVIGN
-105 GDPFQHMLFKNMT
+105 PFQHFLFHNIT

-157 FNAFLFFMSLFCLF
+157 FNAFLLFMSLFCLF

-215 LGKRKYRYLN
+215 LGKRK
-225 FSEQDRTSPIY
+225 FKHSKS
-236 TETPQDPKYNT
+236 YNI

-270 GANKDAIIAFITT
+270 GANEDAILAFATT
-283 NTASAICMITWML
+283 NTASAICMITWLL
-296 MEGIKGNKIKV
+296 MEGIKGHKIKV
-307 IDVCMGAVVGLVVIT
+307 IDACIGAVVGLVIIT
-322 PAAGFVNITQSMFMG
+322 PAAGFVNISQSMFMG
-337 AIGGIICN
+337 AIGAIICN
-345 LFLDF
+345 LFLDL
-350 FKRFE
+350 FKRFD

-365 HGMGGIVGLILTSV
+365 HGMGGIVGLLLTGV

-389 ETTTFINHIYAL
+389 ETTTFTNHIYAL
-401 IIISIFT
+401 VIISIFT

-415 YKITALIIPIRVSD
+415 YKITALIIPIRVSN
-429 EIEEKGL
+429 EMEEKGL
-436 DYSIHGETL
+436 DHSIHGETL

>member
-1 MNKHSILFLLSII
+1 MDNYCYLSCVSYDSGTIIFLWWDGQSKKHFIN
-14 SICFVSLFFGEELIL
+14 
-29 DDFKK
+29 DAPK
-34 NNSADISWI
+34 
-43 ITATCLVFLM
+43 
-53 TPGLSFFYGG
+53 FYGIRFNL
-63 MVSQKNII
+63 S
-71 STMLQSFMAL
+71 
-81 GFISLIWVFIGF
+81 
-93 SLAFGDS
+93 FGDS
-100 IYGLV
+100 FLGLI
-105 GDPFQHMLFKNMT
+105 GNPFQHFLFNNIT
-118 LSHSKLS
+118 LSHSRLS

-157 FNAFLFFMSLFCLF
+157 FNAFLLFMSLFCVF

-215 LGKRKYRYLN
+215 LGKRKFKHLK
-225 FSEQDRTSPIY
+225 S
-236 TETPQDPKYNT
+236 YNT

-270 GANKDAIIAFITT
+270 GANEDAILAFATT
-283 NTASAICMITWML
+283 NTASAICMITWL
-296 MEGIKGNKIKV
+296 VMEGVKGHKIKV
-307 IDVCMGAVVGLVVIT
+307 IDACIGAVVGLVIIT
-322 PAAGFVNITQSMFMG
+322 PAAGFVNISQSMFMG
-337 AIGGIICN
+337 AIGAVLCN

-350 FKRFE
+350 FKRFD

-365 HGMGGIVGLILTSV
+365 HGMGGIVGLLLTGV

-389 ETTTFINHIYAL
+389 EITTFTNHIYAL
-401 IIISIFT
+401 VIISVFT
-408 FFGSLLI
+408 FFGSILI
-415 YKITALIIPIRVSD
+415 YKITALIIPIRVSN

-436 DYSIHGETL
+436 DHSIHGETL

>member
-1 MNKHSILFLLSII
+1 MKKLSLFFLVTII
-14 SICFVSLFFGEELIL
+14 SACLVAVFFGEELIL
-29 DDFKK
+29 EDFQKE
-34 NNSADISWI
+34 NAADVAWI

-63 MVSQKNII
+63 MVSEKNIL

-81 GFISLIWVFIGF
+81 GLISLIWIFVGF
-93 SLAFGDS
+93 SLSFGDS
-100 IYGLV
+100 FHGLI
-105 GDPFQHMLFKNMT
+105 GNPFQHFLFKNIT

-125 LEIPLLL
+125 LEVPLLL

-157 FNAFLFFMSLFCLF
+157 FNAFLLFMSLFCLF

-215 LGKRKYRYLN
+215 LGKRKFNHLK
-225 FSEQDRTSPIY
+225 S
-236 TETPQDPKYNT
+236 YNT

-270 GANKDAIIAFITT
+270 GANEDAILAFVTT
-283 NTASAICMITWML
+283 NTASAICMITWL
-296 MEGIKGNKIKV
+296 VMEGIKGHKIKV
-307 IDVCMGAVVGLVVIT
+307 IDACIGAVVGLVIIT
-322 PAAGFVNITQSMFMG
+322 PAAGFVNISQSMFMG
-337 AIGGIICN
+337 AFGAVSCN

-350 FKRFE
+350 FKRFD

-365 HGMGGIVGLILTSV
+365 HGMGGIVGLLLTGI

-415 YKITALIIPIRVSD
+415 YKITAIIIPIRVSN

-436 DYSIHGETL
+436 DHSIHGETI